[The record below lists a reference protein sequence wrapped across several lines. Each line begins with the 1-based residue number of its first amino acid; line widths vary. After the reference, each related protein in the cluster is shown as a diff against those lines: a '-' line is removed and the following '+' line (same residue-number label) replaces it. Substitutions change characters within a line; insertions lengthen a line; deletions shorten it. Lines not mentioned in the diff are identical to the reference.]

1 MQNPSPL
8 LHWIYFDVAFSNM
21 FFYLQIIVALLI
33 ILIVKWIVQ
42 RRRQLQLLQN
52 LGYKVPPV
60 HLVGGNLIELFTRC
74 SKTKLIKNVFQNF
87 ILICTVRMVIWLRK
101 KDGWQ
106 RLQKTLAKVKSWA
119 GIVGPGQWF
128 MPQILPSW
136 KKFSSKNPR
145 RSSTV
150 LC

>member
-1 MQNPSPL
+1 
-8 LHWIYFDVAFSNM
+8 M

-101 KDGWQ
+101 KDG
-106 RLQKTLAKVKSWA
+106 
-119 GIVGPGQWF
+119 
-128 MPQILPSW
+128 
-136 KKFSSKNPR
+136 
-145 RSSTV
+145 
-150 LC
+150 